1 MEYYDIAETW
11 SADRIREEQTRR
23 LRAVVAQA
31 RKAPFYARILDE
43 AGLSPE
49 DIACPED
56 IRRLPFTSKDDL
68 RAQYPDR
75 LCCVPRADLVR
86 MHCSSGTTGSPVAIC
101 YTRKDVEAWADLMAR
116 SMFAAGIRREDTFQ
130 NMSGY
135 GLFTGGL
142 GIHYGA
148 ERLGCMTIPAGAGNT
163 RRQIKLIKDF
173 GVTAVHI
180 LPSYALHVAR
190 QIEEEGEDPRAL
202 PLRIALV
209 GAEPYTEETRRR
221 IESMLDLRVYNSF
234 GMSEMNGPG
243 VGIECEAQSG
253 LHIWE
258 DAYILEII
266 DPETGRTLPDGEV
279 GELVM
284 TTLTREGMPLLRFR
298 TRDLS
303 SLDASPCPCG
313 RRHRR
318 IDRILG
324 RSDDMFI
331 LKGVNI
337 YPMQVEQVLMSFP
350 EVGHNYLIRLEKQGL
365 LETLRVLVEIRE
377 EHFVEDMRVL
387 RGLQE
392 NIARR
397 LRDEILV
404 TPKVDLVQGGS
415 LPRSEGKAQR
425 VVDMRGTPEGG
436 N

>member
-284 TTLTREGMPLLRFR
+284 TTLTREGMPLLRYR
-298 TRDLS
+298 THDLTRI
-303 SLDASPCPCG
+303 SPGDCACG

>member
-284 TTLTREGMPLLRFR
+284 TTLTREGMPLLRYR
-298 TRDLS
+298 THDLTRIIPG
-303 SLDASPCPCG
+303 DCACG

-337 YPMQVEQVLMSFP
+337 
-350 EVGHNYLIRLEKQGL
+350 
-365 LETLRVLVEIRE
+365 
-377 EHFVEDMRVL
+377 
-387 RGLQE
+387 
-392 NIARR
+392 
-397 LRDEILV
+397 
-404 TPKVDLVQGGS
+404 
-415 LPRSEGKAQR
+415 
-425 VVDMRGTPEGG
+425 
-436 N
+436 